1 MISVSN
7 LNPGHYQ
14 GFFISSHKSYDGP
27 ERVYSAAYLDD
38 FLVIDPTQLRCK
50 VAFDTLLNLLESLGF
65 TINWSKVVYPAQ
77 CLIFLGVEINTV
89 QCELRLSDDPVSV
102 LLSLLNVT
110 SSKRKCTKLHPQ
122 RLLGNLH
129 WAACVVRGGG
139 TFLRRLITLANAVK
153 PLHHLLYL
161 NLNAR
166 ADLASCGGSASYQHT
181 TVNLCSPQPSKNF
194 PQQFVLIP
202 PRLVGGAYGQQTGC
216 MPAGPWISHLF
227 CSLHI
232 NYRETFT
239 IVLAAHCWAP
249 FWSGHRVIVKTD
261 SQVTAAVL
269 NKGSTCCPV
278 IMDWIRSLS
287 WLMDYYNFSLFVKH
301 IPGTTS
307 TLADSIS
314 CLDDVHHWPTFQA
327 GLSKSSGSNE
337 FESHMSRLSLPLLRS
352 KGSAET

>member
-1 MISVSN
+1 MIRVSN

-14 GFFISSHKSYDGP
+14 WFFIASHKSYDGP

-122 RLLGNLH
+122 RLLDNLH

-139 TFLRRLITLANAVK
+139 TFLRRLITLANGVK
-153 PLHHLLYL
+153 RLYHLLYL

-202 PRLVGGAYGQQTGC
+202 PRLVGGEYGQQTGC

-227 CSLHI
+227 CFLHI

-261 SQVTAAVL
+261 S
-269 NKGSTCCPV
+269 
-278 IMDWIRSLS
+278 
-287 WLMDYYNFSLFVKH
+287 
-301 IPGTTS
+301 
-307 TLADSIS
+307 
-314 CLDDVHHWPTFQA
+314 
-327 GLSKSSGSNE
+327 
-337 FESHMSRLSLPLLRS
+337 
-352 KGSAET
+352 